1 MIRLKLAGAARA
13 RFGKEFKLASA
24 NTPAQAIHALV
35 VRLPGFRK
43 YLEDHSEPGFHVLVG
58 KQDIGE
64 DELGNPAVGK
74 VVTLVP
80 AVVASSNGIRII
92 GGVALIALSYVPF
105 LAPIAPFLFNAGVG
119 LVLGGVAGMLTK
131 APAFN
136 PSALD
141 KGPADTPSYAF
152 AGPHMTTGQGN
163 CVPLGYGRCRVGGA
177 LISAGICPE
186 TWTKNGLGG
195 QAPDEVG
202 TRGGDGDTSAWIWAV
217 APVAG

>member
-13 RFGKEFKLASA
+13 RFGKEFRLAV

-64 DELGNPAVGK
+64 DELGHPAAGK

-80 AVVASSNGIRII
+80 AVVAASNGLRVIVGAILIVAGAYFAQPWLMNLGI
-92 GGVALIALSYVPF
+92 GMVV
-105 LAPIAPFLFNAGVG
+105 
-119 LVLGGVAGMLTK
+119 GGVAGMLTK
-131 APAFN
+131 APSFN

-177 LISAGICPE
+177 LVSVGICPE